1 MPRTACTVRLSSR
14 PTAKSLVSASVRI
27 TVLLSECGACVGND
41 SAPGSGQVRSS
52 TACDAGAMLETSGRS
67 SRLLSSLQARRDWP
81 GATLAERSEVSPRT
95 VRRDVDRSR
104 TSGYPVRA
112 TKGPDGGYRLDA
124 GADVPPLSFD
134 DEQAVAVA
142 VASRTGASPG
152 VEDAAARALATIR
165 QVMPARS
172 RARIDASEVTAVPG
186 RREQELPTVRPDV
199 LVAVG
204 TAATERRVLR
214 FDYDGGTG
222 EVSRAPGAPE
232 GAGFRAP
239 RRAEPHHLATWGGRW
254 YLVAWDLDREDWR
267 TFRVDRMVP
276 REGTGARFAPRAS
289 PAPDVATFVAERFA
303 TTSYPVRGT
312 VELHAD
318 AATVAR
324 WAGADAVVEPA
335 GEGRC
340 RSTTGSWS
348 WGGLAARCAMF
359 DVPFDVVGPPES
371 RDAVRVSGERARA
384 AARGE
389 PGHEGARRNRH
400 HGTALRSRCEV
411 AGPSGE
417 TPTRFL
423 GAQCCPVSAVRVSGS
438 GAFSNGNPVFT
449 GPGRTAGSGRIQNE
463 GSAPRKGLGNEVG
476 GG

>member
-1 MPRTACTVRLSSR
+1 
-14 PTAKSLVSASVRI
+14 
-27 TVLLSECGACVGND
+27 
-41 SAPGSGQVRSS
+41 
-52 TACDAGAMLETSGRS
+52 MLETSGRLL
-67 SRLLSSLQARRDWP
+67 RLLSLLQARRDWP
-81 GATLAERSEVSPRT
+81 GATLAERLEVSPRT
-95 VRRDVDRSR
+95 VRRDVDRLR
-104 TSGYPVRA
+104 TLGYPVRA

-124 GADVPPLSFD
+124 GADVPPLLFD

-142 VASRTGASPG
+142 VALRTGALPG

-165 QVMPARS
+165 QVMPARL
-172 RARIDASEVTAVPG
+172 RTRIDALEVTAVPG

-204 TAATERRVLR
+204 TAASERRVLR

-222 EVSRAPGAPE
+222 EVLRAPGDPE

-276 REGTGARFAPRAS
+276 REGAGARFAPRAL
-289 PAPDVATFVAERFA
+289 PAPDVATFVVERFA

-318 AATVAR
+318 TATVAR

-335 GEGRC
+335 AEGRC
-340 RSTTGSWS
+340 RLTTGSWS

-359 DVPFDVVGPPES
+359 DVPFDVVGPPEL
-371 RDAVRVSGERARA
+371 RDAVRVLGERARA

-389 PGHEGARRNRH
+389 PGHEGA
-400 HGTALRSRCEV
+400 S
-411 AGPSGE
+411 
-417 TPTRFL
+417 
-423 GAQCCPVSAVRVSGS
+423 
-438 GAFSNGNPVFT
+438 
-449 GPGRTAGSGRIQNE
+449 
-463 GSAPRKGLGNEVG
+463 
-476 GG
+476 